1 MLLGIKDTIKFS
13 IIIPH
18 LTSTVHRLLCDCLL
32 WKEPI
37 QTSYPFLGL
46 LRRRSPRLHT
56 PLPNALS
63 EKQKNPSSKWPGGH
77 KFNVESKHIYCSF
90 ISIHYK
96 LIFPDAKPQCASKSS
111 SLDVSKG
118 PHTHSPQPFETSL
131 VSLPPLQIVPRR
143 GPHRHWHQ

>member
-1 MLLGIKDTIKFS
+1 MTGR
-13 IIIPH
+13 PQ
-18 LTSTVHRLLCDCLL
+18 
-32 WKEPI
+32 I
-37 QTSYPFLGL
+37 Q
-46 LRRRSPRLHT
+46 RRVQ
-56 PLPNALS
+56 A
-63 EKQKNPSSKWPGGH
+63 
-77 KFNVESKHIYCSF
+77 HIYCSF

-118 PHTHSPQPFETSL
+118 PQTHSPQPFETSL